1 MSLIFRLLLSMFL
14 TAAVA
19 STALAD
25 GACTL
30 ASDPATGADFVTAE
44 AEEPV
49 AGSDFVLTW
58 ERPLLE
64 AGACEGAV
72 WLVLATPNEA
82 RFSGDGFMA
91 LASGE
96 PAPQEL
102 GFAADRMRL
111 FIPLHAVDDDH
122 GTITIGPFVI
132 GSFEIDWA
140 LFHQSEAERAARISP
155 IMIAEGRLD
164 LEVEPGRPRVVVQDL
179 FSTQT
184 PLERIRSNSGRFILE
199 VFDGHYRV
207 NDALSGALIH
217 AGYGNE
223 PNFSPTSRFLHVLG
237 QGIDLGLEVPVFDDL
252 TVIDLFSEQVVLR
265 TATPGRELLKSLHW
279 SPGDSFLAISAAT
292 WGEIGFKEMLT
303 DRSIVFHGVTFAR
316 QNTAEETG
324 FVDIDPDAATARM
337 GHGRLGEGLFAPP
350 LKLSLVGQKNT
361 QPFRSEADPS
371 IPEGWR
377 MDLGSANGRSWRHHA
392 EWLDGPVRGDVVSHE
407 LLGDGVPRRDPFG
420 DADRRGAVSLFR
432 PRSGAQSDSRFVAR
446 MADVGIDV
454 ALVSDYRRSVL
465 GAPGDDVSSLLRFD
479 PAEPLV
485 EAGFIEPQSADTVRF
500 SFIDAYLTHDP
511 NSLECWS
518 SEVRSWAFAS
528 VGAVEQFIQILCIEG
543 SASVKSGSLS
553 RTRLIGGDAETEILV
568 GTYMRDAGL
577 VDMAGKSVT
586 FDVSNE
592 VQIFRLAGGLS
603 AIVSRDGAM
612 VVLEAERARV
622 VGQIQR
628 EGFHDQIVL
637 VSLTADRRHLVV
649 AEINGRFQIFP
660 TGGGDPVLE
669 GRYLDDEIVIFDRDF
684 QFDGTPEGARHA
696 HLKFYGDRYLY
707 TLDQFADRLRRPGLM
722 PSRLT
727 TSGEA
732 ANPSPGKAPFSVPL
746 PPRIEHVG
754 GGLGDAVYP
763 GETELRVRVHARNG
777 LRSIVLYRDGIAIEE
792 REGDGEDLS
801 ELAFEL
807 KPLPETRSFA
817 LLATDSDGVRS
828 QAWVESTSRPPGPR
842 PSGRLVVV
850 ALGTDRYDDPA
861 IPDLRYAVSDARSM
875 VERLGTAKSP
885 YYNSIETYLV
895 ADAVDLDGEIRNRL
909 HTLVT
914 DLSDRDTLFLHIAGH
929 GVLGSDGQLYLAGR
943 RSRFADLSGTA
954 IAWREIVGILER
966 SRGRV
971 VVFLDVCHSGAA
983 GGATNDVAV
992 DDLALAS
999 GAPIVVLAASK
1010 GRQSSL
1016 EAARFG
1022 GGLFTSALLDVLVGE
1037 RHGQQVPVVRDL
1049 FQTYSALKPHVVD
1062 VSGGKQTPWIARSG
1076 MVGLIPLF

>member
-1 MSLIFRLLLSMFL
+1 MPLIFRLLLSMFL
-14 TAAVA
+14 TSAVA

-30 ASDPATGADFVTAE
+30 ASDPGTGADFVTVE

-49 AGSDFVLTW
+49 AGGDFVLTW

-64 AGACEGAV
+64 AGACEGPL
-72 WLVLATPNEA
+72 WLVLATPDEA

-96 PAPQEL
+96 PAPQDL

-111 FIPLHAVDDDH
+111 FIPLHAVEDDH
-122 GTITIGPFVI
+122 GTITISPFVI

-140 LFHQSEAERAARISP
+140 LFHQSQAERAARISP
-155 IMIAEGRLD
+155 VMIADGRLD
-164 LEVEPGRPRVVVQDL
+164 LDVEPGRPRVVVQDL

-184 PLERIRSNSGRFILE
+184 PVERIRSNSGRFILE

-217 AGYGNE
+217 AGYGYE

-252 TVIDLFSEQVVLR
+252 TVIDLLSEQVVLR
-265 TATPGRELLKSLHW
+265 TATPGRELLRSLHW
-279 SPGDSFLAISAAT
+279 SPGDSFLAISALS

-303 DRSIVFHGVTFAR
+303 DRPIAFHGSTFAR
-316 QNTAEETG
+316 QNTADQTG
-324 FVDIDPDAATARM
+324 FVDIDPDAATGRM
-337 GHGRLGEGLFAPP
+337 GHGGERLFERPVN
-350 LKLSLVGQKNT
+350 LSLLGQKKNI
-361 QPFRSEADPS
+361 QPFRSEADPL

-377 MDLGSANGRSWRHHA
+377 MDLSSAIGRSWRYHA
-392 EWLDGPVRGDVVSHE
+392 EWVDGPVRADVVTHE
-407 LLGDGVPRRDPFG
+407 LLGDEIPRRDPFG

-432 PRSGAQSDSRFVAR
+432 PRSEAQIDNRFVAR

-454 ALVSDYRRSVL
+454 ALLSDYRRSTL

-485 EAGFIEPQSADTVRF
+485 EAGYIEPRSADTVRF
-500 SFIDAYLTHDP
+500 SFIHAYLDLDP
-511 NSLECWS
+511 YTLECWFAGAK
-518 SEVRSWAFAS
+518 SWAAS
-528 VGAVEQFIQILCIEG
+528 TAGAVEQFIQILCIEG

-553 RTRLIGGDAETEILV
+553 RTRFVDGKAETEILV
-568 GTYMRDAGL
+568 GRDARDAGL
-577 VDMAGKSVT
+577 VDMAGNPVT

-603 AIVSRDGAM
+603 AIASRDGTL

-628 EGFHDQIVL
+628 VGFHDHIVL
-637 VSLTADRRHLVV
+637 VSLTADRRHIIV

-660 TGGGDPVLE
+660 TEGGDPVLE

-727 TSGEA
+727 TSGET

-754 GGLGDAVYP
+754 GRLGDAVYP

-777 LRSIVLYRDGIAIEE
+777 LRSIVLYRDGIAIEK

-801 ELAFEL
+801 DLAFEL

-842 PSGRLVVV
+842 PSGRLVVM
-850 ALGTDRYDDPA
+850 AWGTDRYDDPA

-875 VERLGTAKSP
+875 VERLGNAKSP
-885 YYNSIETYLV
+885 YYSSIETHLV
-895 ADAVDLDGEIRNRL
+895 ADAVDLDGEVRNRL
-909 HTLVT
+909 HTLVSR
-914 DLSDRDTLFLHIAGH
+914 LSDRDTLFLHIAGH

-943 RSRFADLSGTA
+943 RSRFTDLSGTS

-966 SRGRV
+966 SQGRV

-1010 GRQSSL
+1010 GRQFSL
-1016 EAARFG
+1016 EAGGFG
-1022 GGLFTSALLDVLVGE
+1022 GGLFTSALLDVLVEE
-1037 RHGQQVPVVRDL
+1037 RHGQQERVVRDL
-1049 FQTYSALKPHVVD
+1049 FQTYSALKPHVVE

-1076 MVGLIPLF
+1076 MVGSIPLF